1 MSVVRDRLN
10 SMKGNKMNKLE
21 KLDLALRLLK
31 DGMRS
36 DLAYAMMYGYLAVV
50 VSEDKADEVL
60 KLVQERIVK

>member
-1 MSVVRDRLN
+1 MSVVRDRLD
-10 SMKGNKMNKLE
+10 SMKGNEMNKLQ